1 MTTNSKFI
9 CSVFVIVMI
18 GMFATSDTVQAKKRH
33 RVNQWERPTR
43 QRNTL
48 EWRLSSPSIQHAT
61 GRDRS
66 SNRNVFPFTRLGR
79 FQKRRCATVPPIPTW
94 CTTTKPSWL
103 RTL

>member
-33 RVNQWERPTR
+33 RVNQWER
-43 QRNTL
+43 QRANVTPWNGAYRHQAYSTPL
-48 EWRLSSPSIQHAT
+48 A
-61 GRDRS
+61 RDRS